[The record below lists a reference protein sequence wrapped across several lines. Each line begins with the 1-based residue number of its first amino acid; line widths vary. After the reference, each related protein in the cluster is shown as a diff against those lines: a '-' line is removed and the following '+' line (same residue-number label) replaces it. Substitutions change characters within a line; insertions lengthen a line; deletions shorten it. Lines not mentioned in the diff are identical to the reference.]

1 MADPTSG
8 TQEDPSPTGDP
19 EVGGATEGP
28 RGHEAGARTDDR
40 GVPLRVFLAVG
51 SGVAFLAIVY
61 AATAY
66 EEAGIVL
73 LFLAAALSLW
83 CGIYLWLQQRPAAV
97 AATADDRA
105 AALAK
110 GGEAHYLPHAS
121 VWPFAIGLGAATVAN
136 GLALGIWVVVPG
148 LAILA
153 IGIGGWVA
161 QSRRRD

>member
-1 MADPTSG
+1 MTDPTSG

-19 EVGGATEGP
+19 DVGGATEGP
-28 RGHEAGARTDDR
+28 RGHEAGSRTDDSR
-40 GVPLRVFLAVG
+40 VPLRLFLTVG
-51 SGVAFLAIVY
+51 VGIAFLAIVY

-73 LFLAAALSLW
+73 LFLAAALALW
-83 CGIYLWLQQRPAAV
+83 CGIYLWLQQRPAAES
-97 AATADDRA
+97 ATADDEAASLA
-105 AALAK
+105 AA
-110 GGEAHYLPHAS
+110 GEAHYLPHAS

-153 IGIGGWVA
+153 IGIGGWIA